1 MQTLKNISIL
11 IAALFITSA
20 AFAQS
25 GDNDEASH
33 NVDVNW
39 TDLMIM
45 DIENTGG
52 DNDITLDV
60 DYGDHE
66 AGEGLEDGDILAS
79 DETTWLNWTVF
90 APTSSETYHI
100 QASIGSAIST
110 GWSLKA
116 TPSLDNVAQG
126 AATAAS
132 GASLTTT
139 DQDMV
144 TGIANLA
151 WTGDGASKGCKIKYE
166 VVVDDA
172 DGISASDETVN
183 VTYTISAE

>member
-1 MQTLKNISIL
+1 MRTLKNISIL

-20 AFAQS
+20 AFAQT
-25 GDNDEASH
+25 DNNEASH
-33 NVDVNW
+33 SVDVNW

-45 DIENTGG
+45 DIENTSG
-52 DNDITLDV
+52 DNAINLDV
-60 DYGDHE
+60 DYGNHE
-66 AGEGLEDGDILAS
+66 AGEGLTDGDVLAS

-90 APTSSETYHI
+90 APTSNGTYHI
-100 QASIGSAIST
+100 QASVGSAISS

-116 TPSLDNVAQG
+116 TPSIDNVSQG

-132 GASLTTT
+132 GTALTTT

-151 WTGDGASKGCKIKYE
+151 WSGNGASSGCKIKYE

-172 DGISASDETVN
+172 DGITASDETVN